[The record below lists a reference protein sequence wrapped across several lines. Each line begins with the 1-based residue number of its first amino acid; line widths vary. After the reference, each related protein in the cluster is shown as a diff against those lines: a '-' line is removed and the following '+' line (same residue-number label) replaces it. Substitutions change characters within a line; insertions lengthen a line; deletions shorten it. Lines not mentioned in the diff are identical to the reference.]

1 MSTLRSGML
10 VAALGAALAGLLVGD
25 AATIASAPAGDGA
38 AAVPRATAV
47 RAIWAE
53 VKWPF
58 PLDQWGTG
66 RAFQCRAADC
76 GAEINLYLRAKLGFC
91 NCTTGVSDDAELDR
105 VGDLELL
112 SEKFEGLAEGRPIAV
127 RWMSGRSRP
136 YQVTIPYAPPR
147 TALAIAFNDK
157 CDVVVAT
164 VMAERERLTLAEG
177 VALDFLNGDLVLRW
191 AERELGL

>member
-1 MSTLRSGML
+1 MTLRANIL
-10 VAALGAALAGLLVGD
+10 VLGLGLGLAGLLASEMTTVGE
-25 AATIASAPAGDGA
+25 AQRAPAAPMRA
-38 AAVPRATAV
+38 A
-47 RAIWAE
+47 WNE

-58 PLDQWGTG
+58 PIDQWGTG

-76 GAEINLYLRAKLGFC
+76 GSDINLYLRAKLGFC
-91 NCTTGVSDDAELDR
+91 NCTTGVSDDNELDR

-112 SEKFEGLAEGRPIAV
+112 SEKFEGLTEGRPITV
-127 RWMSGRSRP
+127 GWMNGRSRP
-136 YQVTIPYAPPR
+136 YQVTMAYAAPR

-164 VMAERERLTLAEG
+164 VVAERNHLPAAERA
-177 VALDFLNGDLVLRW
+177 ALQFLNGDLVLRW